1 MFLATTSTQGSLPR
15 TLRGTGPPVAMMPP
29 LQGVGAS
36 LGRGL
41 GALPHKRLG
50 LGDLQGAWVFS
61 ASLAVFF
68 LLKISLSLGTPSV
81 TSLEETPAKWKV
93 LGFIWV
99 AGSPMLWAA
108 MAQVTTWT

>member
-1 MFLATTSTQGSLPR
+1 M
-15 TLRGTGPPVAMMPP
+15 
-29 LQGVGAS
+29 
-36 LGRGL
+36 
-41 GALPHKRLG
+41 
-50 LGDLQGAWVFS
+50 
-61 ASLAVFF
+61 
-68 LLKISLSLGTPSV
+68 LKISLSLGTPSV